1 LKARTKSEVDDFLAG
16 TGCYSQPYRYIMPA
30 ASIHAIS
37 RSALPLILSVPVQAR
52 DGIVEYTITAGD
64 SIFGI
69 AQKFDLKPDTILWAN
84 YDILNDDPH
93 MISIG
98 LTLKDSAH

>member
-1 LKARTKSEVDDFLAG
+1 
-16 TGCYSQPYRYIMPA
+16 MP
-30 ASIHAIS
+30 
-37 RSALPLILSVPVQAR
+37 VKAR
-52 DGIVEYTITAGD
+52 DGIVEYTIVAGD

-98 LTLKDSAH
+98 LTLKFHPLTVFYTLGKMAIPSRISPTSIKPAQ